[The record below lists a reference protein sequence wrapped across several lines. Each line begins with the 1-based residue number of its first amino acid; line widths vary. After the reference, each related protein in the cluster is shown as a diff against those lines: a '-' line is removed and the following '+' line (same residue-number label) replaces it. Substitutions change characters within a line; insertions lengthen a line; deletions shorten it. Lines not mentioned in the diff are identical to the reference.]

1 MNQRVVIFDT
11 ETTGLPKN
19 RNQIAVAE
27 PNNWP
32 DLVSICWH
40 VYLNGLIVKKV
51 HYLIKPEGWSIP
63 AESIKIHGITEER
76 AFAEGKN
83 LKDVL
88 DEFKTDAKG
97 CDRLVAHNFQ
107 FDSNVLMNAYKWRIG
122 EDCGGWWPFKAEFCT
137 MMVASEELKI
147 PNPHGYATYKWPK
160 LDELYKITFNEP
172 APVGAH
178 SADRDVEVL
187 AKIYF
192 KRYTNVDLEEM
203 EGIVHSCSIM

>member
-19 RNQIAVAE
+19 RDQIAVAE
-27 PNNWP
+27 AGNWP
-32 DLVSICWH
+32 DIVSICWH
-40 VYLNGLIVKKV
+40 VYINGLIVKKM
-51 HYLIKPEGWSIP
+51 HYLIKPVGWSIP
-63 AESIKIHGITEER
+63 AESTKIHGITEER
-76 AFAEGKN
+76 AFTEGRS

-88 DEFKTDAKG
+88 DEFKADAKG
-97 CDRLVAHNFQ
+97 CDRLVAHNLK

-122 EDCGGWWPFKAEFCT
+122 EDCGSWWPYKAEFCT

-147 PNPHGYATYKWPK
+147 PNPNGYANYKWPR
-160 LDELYKITFNEP
+160 LDELYQITFNESAP
-172 APVGAH
+172 AGAH

-192 KRYTNVDLEEM
+192 KRYSNIDLAEM
-203 EGIVHSCSIM
+203 EGVVHSCSIM